1 MLIKNNEIYN
11 WIKFYGCKTKQF
23 SEKDKSKLMKSR
35 LKGYWELNNQRTF
48 PGSEPKLE
56 QLPLSFKKKNLI
68 YVSRKIELTD
78 RTIQYLFIDSQRINK
93 IQ

>member
-1 MLIKNNEIYN
+1 MLIKNIEIYN

-35 LKGYWELNNQRTF
+35 LKGYRELNNQRKF

-56 QLPLSFKKKNLI
+56 QLPVSFTKKLI
-68 YVSRKIELTD
+68 YVSRKIELAD